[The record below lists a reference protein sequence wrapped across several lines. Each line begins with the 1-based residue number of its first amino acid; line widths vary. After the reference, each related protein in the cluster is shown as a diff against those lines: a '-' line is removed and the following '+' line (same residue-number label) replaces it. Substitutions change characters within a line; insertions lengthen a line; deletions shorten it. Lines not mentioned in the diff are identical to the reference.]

1 MPLELAGEAMD
12 VGVFVRDVPG
22 CLRFY
27 TETLGLPKAG
37 EVTFPGGRIQH
48 RLQVGKTLL
57 KLMEFTEGAPPAG
70 PRDRMAQSGIRY
82 LTIRIRNLR
91 ETVAALEAQGVPI
104 SVPVREARP
113 GVWIAMVEDP
123 DGNTIELLSD

>member
-1 MPLELAGEAMD
+1 MALDLAGEAMD
-12 VGVFVRDVPG
+12 VGVFIRDVPG

-27 TETLGLPKAG
+27 SETLGLPKQG

-48 RLQVGKTLL
+48 RFHVGKTLL

-82 LTIRIRNLR
+82 LTVKIRNLR
-91 ETVAALEAQGVPI
+91 ETVAALEAQGVPVP
-104 SVPVREARP
+104 VPVREARP

-123 DGNTIELLSD
+123 DGNTIELLSE